1 MDSSAVFGYL
11 TILIAWGVVMLGLAL
26 WSRAAASGLPK
37 YRIAEYVPPEG
48 DVITHGLLTRAD
60 RRLIGAAIVGLAV
73 KGRVRVL
80 APSGDRG
87 PVALEAVLGKGLT
100 TQERMLLDCFR
111 PTRPTP
117 RQQRRYG
124 EGLAEIGIAASSG
137 EQLPDIYFLKGRG
150 ADRRYQRRQL
160 AHYFDNARQALKDA
174 GLAKRTQ
181 NGFFLGTLSLLF
193 LVSFAVLALLIFGAI
208 LNGAWWF
215 VIVAPLFLVG
225 YFFILF
231 LAAPPILR
239 FTDAGKELRTRL
251 SGLREYVR
259 LGEQERLRF
268 TQTPQTALRDPA
280 GTLTPAG
287 RALGLQ
293 AVPQA
298 RSAAEQFQLDQI
310 ILTEEL
316 LPYAVLFGQ
325 ERQWANEFAHFDAAG
340 IRAQNLEAVSTT
352 MEGIVIVMEVLS
364 IIGQVLRVIG
374 AIASFSGRVD

>member
-1 MDSSAVFGYL
+1 MDSSDIVGYL
-11 TILIAWGVVMLGLAL
+11 ILLTAWGAVMLGVAL

-37 YRIAEYVPPEG
+37 HRIAEYVPPEG

-60 RRLIGAAIVGLAV
+60 RRLIGAAFVGLAV

-87 PVALEAVLGKGLT
+87 PVALEAMLGNGLT
-100 TQERMLLDCFR
+100 TQERMLLDCLR
-111 PTRPTP
+111 PTRPTE
-117 RQQRRYG
+117 RQQRRYS
-124 EGLAEIGIAASSG
+124 EGLAELGIAASNG
-137 EQLPDIYFLKGRG
+137 QQLPDIYFLKGRG

-160 AHYFDNARQALKDA
+160 ARYFDNARQSLRDA
-174 GLAKRTQ
+174 GLAKRLQ
-181 NGFFLGTLSLLF
+181 NGFFLATLSLLF
-193 LVSFAVLALLIFGAI
+193 LLSFAVLALLILGAI
-208 LNGAWWF
+208 LDGAWWF
-215 VIVAPLFLVG
+215 VVVAPLFLVG

-239 FTDAGKELRTRL
+239 FTAAGKELRVRL
-251 SGLREYVR
+251 AGLREYVR

-268 TQTPQTALRDPA
+268 TQTPQTALRDPV
-280 GTLTPAG
+280 GDLTPAG
-287 RALGLQ
+287 HALGLPR
-293 AVPQA
+293 VPQA
-298 RSAAEQFQLDQI
+298 PNAVEQFQLDQI

-352 MEGIVIVMEVLS
+352 MEGIVIVMEVFS

-374 AIASFSGRVD
+374 TIASFAGRAD